1 LSVVVG
7 ELIAERYELEELVG
21 TGGMS
26 SVYRAHD
33 RLLERDV
40 ALKVLHPQFTADT
53 DYVERFRREARSVAR
68 LSHPNI
74 VTVIDRGEQDGRQF
88 IVFEYVRGENLKTL
102 LQRVG
107 PLPEEEA
114 VRLAL
119 QIARALGFAHDN
131 GLVHRDVKPQN
142 VLLNGDGQAKVTDFG
157 IARSLDVGGLT
168 QTGTVMG
175 TSDYIAPEQ
184 ARGSQV
190 DAQSDVYS
198 LGTVLYELLT
208 GEVPF
213 PGDNFVAVAL
223 RHINEPPPSVRER
236 RPDVSPRLDAVI
248 RRAMAKEARDRFGS
262 MDELCAELTACLS
275 PETATSGAQTMVVPR
290 PPADRP
296 SVGPLI
302 LLLGGLAV
310 LAAILAAVFAL
321 TDPGGEISNLVGNNK
336 KTTRAAAGPSIIRER
351 LRPGRRQHHTLPGG
365 EAIDGDP
372 PRLEHRALRRR
383 PAQGRRRARGRCGLG
398 EAVDQTRRPQ
408 PHARLHGEDRV
419 GLLANRALQADFALA
434 GGGRQ
439 HDVLAHGRRRAVLP
453 GLDHRPRL
461 ELLGRDQRGERE
473 LVAQARAALVPVERE
488 LHQAVDEIRVRHPR
502 GLEQLRVD
510 ARRGEAGDRVQ
521 LVDEHLAVG
530 ADEEVDPRHA
540 FALAGDERLHGQLL
554 DALDRLLL
562 EPRRD
567 DQVHPSLGVL
577 GRVVV
582 PVGAL
587 EAVRDDLT
595 GQRRLRLLVAEHAAL
610 DLDAV
615 DELLDEHLLVVLER
629 DRDRDGEL
637 PRCALRDPDRGAELL
652 WPDVKALG
660 GFWASLA
667 K

>member
-1 LSVVVG
+1 MG

-190 DAQSDVYS
+190 DAQSDIYS
-198 LGTVLYELLT
+198 LGAVLYELLT

-248 RRAMAKEARDRFGS
+248 RRAMAKEPRDRFGS
-262 MDELCAELTACLS
+262 MDELCAELSVCLS
-275 PETATSGAQTMVVPR
+275 PETAMSGAQTMVVPR
-290 PPADRP
+290 RPTADRP

-321 TDPGGEISNLVGNNK
+321 TDPGGEISNLVGNNN
-336 KTTRAAAGPSIIRER
+336 KTTRAAAGPVHFTAASAYDPDGDNFEHNDRV
-351 LRPGRRQHHTLPGG
+351 G

-372 PRLEHRALRRR
+372 ASAWNTEHYDGGLHKAGVGLVVDVGSAKQLSKLVVRSLTPGFTAKIESGSSPTGPFKPISHSQEVGGNTTFSLKGDA
-383 PAQGRRRARGRCGLG
+383 AQYYLVWITDLGRNSSVEINEITARG
-398 EAVDQTRRPQ
+398 
-408 PHARLHGEDRV
+408 
-419 GLLANRALQADFALA
+419 
-434 GGGRQ
+434 
-439 HDVLAHGRRRAVLP
+439 
-453 GLDHRPRL
+453 
-461 ELLGRDQRGERE
+461 
-473 LVAQARAALVPVERE
+473 
-488 LHQAVDEIRVRHPR
+488 
-502 GLEQLRVD
+502 
-510 ARRGEAGDRVQ
+510 
-521 LVDEHLAVG
+521 
-530 ADEEVDPRHA
+530 
-540 FALAGDERLHGQLL
+540 
-554 DALDRLLL
+554 
-562 EPRRD
+562 
-567 DQVHPSLGVL
+567 
-577 GRVVV
+577 
-582 PVGAL
+582 
-587 EAVRDDLT
+587 
-595 GQRRLRLLVAEHAAL
+595 
-610 DLDAV
+610 
-615 DELLDEHLLVVLER
+615 
-629 DRDRDGEL
+629 
-637 PRCALRDPDRGAELL
+637 
-652 WPDVKALG
+652 
-660 GFWASLA
+660 
-667 K
+667 